1 MCCRAEEGVKHAIFK
16 RSFEISLHE
25 NEKNGIAVEVRMS
38 DVLHD
43 MTITL
48 DVSLPDFLISNT
60 SLKVEKAP
68 GESCE
73 ELCTRMAELNGRQV
87 KHGFTQLVQDLYG
100 QADGCPNLVNML
112 LSSVPLAINA
122 SWMIA
127 MKHGVPYEQIKRVQE
142 SQMKDICISFRSPG
156 EKQ

>member
-1 MCCRAEEGVKHAIFK
+1 MKETVFK
-16 RSFEISLHE
+16 RNFEISLYE
-25 NEKNGIAVEVRMS
+25 NEKDSITVEVQMS
-38 DVLHD
+38 DVFHD

-60 SLKVEKAP
+60 SLKVDKAP
-68 GESCE
+68 GGDCD
-73 ELCTRMAELNGRQV
+73 ELCIRMAELNGRQV
-87 KHGFTQLVQDLYG
+87 KHGFTQIVQDLYG

-127 MKHGVPYEQIKRVQE
+127 MKRGVPYEQIKRVQE
-142 SQMKDICISFRSPG
+142 SQMKDICISFRSRG
-156 EKQ
+156 EET

>member
-1 MCCRAEEGVKHAIFK
+1 MKQAIF
-16 RSFEISLHE
+16 RRTFEISLHE
-25 NEKNGIAVEVRMS
+25 DEKDGITVVVQMS
-38 DVLHD
+38 DVFHD

-60 SLKVEKAP
+60 SLKVDKAP
-68 GESCE
+68 GENCDA
-73 ELCTRMAELNGRQV
+73 LCTRMAELNGRQV
-87 KHGFTQLVQDLYG
+87 KHGFTQIVQDLYG

-127 MKHGVPYEQIKRVQE
+127 MKRGVPYEQIKRVQE

-156 EKQ
+156 EEG